1 MTLDGTV
8 RVVLGILLAFI
19 FLRAA
24 WHKVADTRRFIAQLG
39 AYRLLPGPVLPL
51 LAAGFILLEV
61 YLAATLPLPG
71 WRSSAL
77 LAAALLGIYALA
89 MGINLAR
96 DRRDLD
102 CGCGGPAGDAQAI
115 SWALVVRNCFLAT
128 LALIAALPVAARTWS
143 ALDVGTALLAG
154 IAACLL
160 YSSIEQAIANW
171 QRERRY
177 AAQRTSY
184 SILSPTSSPMSAPTA
199 GPTIS
204 SAPGNTS
211 SNRAISP

>member
-8 RVVLGILLAFI
+8 RVILGMLLAFI

-39 AYRLLPGPVLPL
+39 AYRLLPGSWLPP
-51 LAAGFILLEV
+51 LAAVFILLEV

-77 LAAALLGIYALA
+77 LAAALLCVYALA

-96 DRRDLD
+96 DRHDLD

-115 SWALVVRNCFLAT
+115 SWALVVRNGLLAM
-128 LALIAALPVAARTWS
+128 LALIAALPVAARSWS
-143 ALDVGTALLAG
+143 PLDVGTALLAG

-177 AAQRTSY
+177 FEQRTAH
-184 SILSPTSSPMSAPTA
+184 SILSPINSSTTSPMTSPTNKHTVT
-199 GPTIS
+199 P
-204 SAPGNTS
+204 P
-211 SNRAISP
+211 

>member
-1 MTLDGTV
+1 MTLDATV

-24 WHKVADTRRFIAQLG
+24 WHKVADTPRFIAQLG
-39 AYRLLPGPVLPL
+39 AYRLLPGPILPL
-51 LAAGFILLEV
+51 LAALFILLEV

-77 LAAALLGIYALA
+77 LAAALLCVYALA

-96 DRRDLD
+96 DRHDLD

-115 SWALVVRNCFLAT
+115 SWALVVRNGLLAT
-128 LALIAALPVAARTWS
+128 LALIAALPVARRTWS

-154 IAACLL
+154 VAACLL
-160 YSSIEQAIANW
+160 YSGIEQAIANW

-177 AAQRTSY
+177 FGQRVSH
-184 SILSPTSSPMSAPTA
+184 SILSPTNSPTNSHMHSH
-199 GPTIS
+199 
-204 SAPGNTS
+204 TS
-211 SNRAISP
+211 SHSLSQNVAPP